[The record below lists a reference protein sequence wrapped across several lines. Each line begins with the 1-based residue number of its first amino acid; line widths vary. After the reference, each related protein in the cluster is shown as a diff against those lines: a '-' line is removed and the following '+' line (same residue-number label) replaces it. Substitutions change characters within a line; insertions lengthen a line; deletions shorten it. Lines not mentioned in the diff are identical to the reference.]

1 MKLKAL
7 AGLICVTGLLG
18 LPAASQAASPIETTI
33 YFEAA
38 VPAGGTFVD
47 FVGRLGASNK
57 QCITGR
63 TVKIF
68 FFYNNV
74 TTPPTLVDTDVTSA
88 NGVWA
93 GRGDGTGLVAIRFS
107 ATRKDFGPRKH
118 RRTCPSTH
126 VLAYL

>member
-7 AGLICVTGLLG
+7 AGLISVTGLLG
-18 LPAASQAASPIETTI
+18 LPAVSQAAAPIGTTI
-33 YFEAA
+33 YFETA
-38 VPAGGTFVD
+38 VSAGGTSVD

-93 GRGDGTGLVAIRFS
+93 GRGDGTDLVAIRFT
-107 ATRKDFGPRKH
+107 ATRKDFGPPNH
-118 RRTCPSTH
+118 RRTCASAH
-126 VLAYL
+126 VLAYV